1 LLEALNGMQL
11 SNFNMATEDMFRKF
25 DINKDGVLEWF
36 EIWSS
41 VESVFSK
48 IKAKQFSW
56 KTSRDMSA
64 DEFK

>member
-1 LLEALNGMQL
+1 
-11 SNFNMATEDMFRKF
+11 MATEDMFRKF